1 MGASGPSV
9 VESFEEFAAFA
20 IPRLRRVA
28 YAYCQDWH
36 RTDDAVQ
43 SALERVYGAW
53 ARVRPGDAYGY
64 TRTTLVRLLVSE
76 GRRPWRRREVTTDD
90 VTLHEPVRRRGD
102 DDGDPAATS
111 EADLFAVLSGLT
123 GGQRAVVV
131 LRYFENL
138 SVSETTHVLRCS
150 EGTVKSQA
158 HAARQA
164 LRALLADPAERVER
178 GAQR

>member
-1 MGASGPSV
+1 MGPSSSSGA
-9 VESFEEFAAFA
+9 ESFEEFAVFA

-28 YAYCQDWH
+28 FAHCQDWH
-36 RTDDAVQ
+36 RADDAVQ
-43 SALERVYGAW
+43 SALERVCGAW
-53 ARVRPGDAYGY
+53 ARVRPGDAYGC

-90 VTLHEPVRRRGD
+90 VALHEPAHRRGD
-102 DDGDPAATS
+102 DDGDPAATG
-111 EADLFAVLSGLT
+111 EADLLAVLSGLT

-131 LRYFENL
+131 LRYFEDL
-138 SVSETTHVLRCS
+138 SVSETARVLRCS

-164 LRALLADPAERVER
+164 LRVLVADPVDE

>member
-1 MGASGPSV
+1 MSPSGAEPSH
-9 VESFEEFAAFA
+9 ESFEEFAAFA
-20 IPRLRRVA
+20 IPRLRRVG

-36 RTDDAVQ
+36 RADDAVQ

-90 VTLHEPVRRRGD
+90 VTLHEPRRHRGD

-111 EADLFAVLSGLT
+111 EADLFAVLSGR
-123 GGQRAVVV
+123 QRAVV

-138 SVSETTHVLRCS
+138 SVAETARVLRCS